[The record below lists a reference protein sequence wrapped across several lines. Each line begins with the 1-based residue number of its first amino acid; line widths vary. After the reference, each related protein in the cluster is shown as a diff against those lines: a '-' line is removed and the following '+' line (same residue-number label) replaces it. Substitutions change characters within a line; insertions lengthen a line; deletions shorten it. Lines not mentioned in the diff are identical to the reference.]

1 MWIKISKKLKQEYDI
16 LDHFIDK
23 IAGELEIK
31 KYLKLFI
38 FYCFKTKTFP
48 DEETLQTYLEVIQM
62 LDIEIVMN
70 FMQENEDL
78 IKRTINLIQR
88 NNVFYQQKK
97 IGETKEVKIIPLVK
111 HIFKED

>member
-1 MWIKISKKLKQEYDI
+1 MKQYNI

-23 IAGELEIK
+23 IAGEFAIK

-48 DEETLQTYLEVIQM
+48 DPETLQTYLEVIQM
-62 LDIEIVMN
+62 LDEEVVLN
-70 FMQENEDL
+70 FMRENEEL

-88 NNVFYQQKK
+88 NNVFYQQKT
-97 IGETKEVKIIPLVK
+97 IGETKEIKVIPLVK
-111 HIFKED
+111 HIFREE